1 MKRKKGLLALFLTM
15 AFLLSVT
22 SVVFGE
28 ETETPVQNQPT
39 SGTSNATQPPP
50 SSTAS
55 TPTSTVS
62 RPQSS
67 SKPSSAPRSSS
78 RPKTS
83 SKKSSSVPQ
92 KKTKKRTVVSV
103 SSEPEESS
111 SSSLEDY
118 WGIGELSSTIS
129 LPDVGSV
136 STPEDLIVSGTKEAP
151 KKSLNF
157 WGILSWACIALGILV
172 VVLVLFSTAR
182 RPPRGGPGRN
192 RYRRKPYRS
201 RKKHLLNDRYYRDRY

>member
-28 ETETPVQNQPT
+28 EAGTPVQNQPT
-39 SGTSNATQPPP
+39 SGTSSAPP
-50 SSTAS
+50 SSSAAS
-55 TPTSTVS
+55 TATSTVS

-136 STPEDLIVSGTKEAP
+136 STPEDLIVSGTEEAP

-182 RPPRGGPGRN
+182 RPPRGGPGRK

>member
-92 KKTKKRTVVSV
+92 KKTKKQAVV
-103 SSEPEESS
+103 SSEPESS

-136 STPEDLIVSGTKEAP
+136 STPEDLIVSGTEEAP

-182 RPPRGGPGRN
+182 RPPRGGPGRK

>member
-22 SVVFGE
+22 SVVFGV
-28 ETETPVQNQPT
+28 ETETPVQNQPA
-39 SGTSNATQPPP
+39 SGTSNASQPSPP
-50 SSTAS
+50 STAS
-55 TPTSTVS
+55 TATSTAG

-67 SKPSSAPRSSS
+67 SKPSSEPRSSS

-83 SKKSSSVPQ
+83 SKKSSSVSQ
-92 KKTKKRTVVSV
+92 KKIKKRTVVSI

-136 STPEDLIVSGTKEAP
+136 SAPEDLIVSGTEEAP

-182 RPPRGGPGRN
+182 RPPRGGPGRK